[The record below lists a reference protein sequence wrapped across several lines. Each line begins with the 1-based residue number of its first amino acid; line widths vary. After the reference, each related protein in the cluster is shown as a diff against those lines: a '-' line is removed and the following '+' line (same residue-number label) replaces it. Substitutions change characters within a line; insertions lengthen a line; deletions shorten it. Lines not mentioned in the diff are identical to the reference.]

1 MASFGPWTTE
11 RSEATMAKRSPID
24 LDPDR
29 EPWNQQPREVSKQY
43 ERFLCFRDLGRVR
56 SLTTTNKALTGIGD
70 KLSYGYIRIQ
80 SHIYR
85 WTERAQAWD
94 RHQDELDRDR
104 TIQARRDMI
113 DRHQKIAGA
122 LTKKALTAL
131 RALQDADLG
140 PSDVVRFLKLATDL
154 EVRALGEPNQTIA
167 VTGPAGGPIVTED
180 ITHLTDEERRIRL
193 KEVATELARRAGLRT
208 TETDNEE

>member
-1 MASFGPWTTE
+1 MT
-11 RSEATMAKRSPID
+11 KRSPID
-24 LDPDR
+24 LDPGR
-29 EPWNQQPREVSKQY
+29 EPWDQQPREVAKQY
-43 ERFLCFRDLGRVR
+43 ERFLRFRDLGRMR
-56 SLTTTNKALTGIGD
+56 SLTTANKVLTEIGD
-70 KLSYGYIRIQ
+70 ELTYGYIRIQ

-104 TIQARRDMI
+104 ITQARRDMI

-122 LTKKALTAL
+122 LAKKALGAL
-131 RALQDADLG
+131 RVLENADLE

-167 VTGPAGGPIVTED
+167 VTGPAGGPILTED
-180 ITHLTDEERRIRL
+180 ITNLTDEERRMRL
-193 KEVATELARRAGLRT
+193 KEVAAELARRAGLKT
-208 TETDNEE
+208 IENDNEE

>member
-1 MASFGPWTTE
+1 
-11 RSEATMAKRSPID
+11 MAKRNPID

-29 EPWNQQPREVSKQY
+29 EPWDQQPREASKQY
-43 ERFLCFRDLGRVR
+43 ERFLCFRGLGRMR
-56 SLTTTNKALTGIGD
+56 SLTTTNKVLTEIGD
-70 KLSYGYIRIQ
+70 ELTYGYIRIQ

-122 LTKKALTAL
+122 LAKKALEAL
-131 RALQDADLG
+131 RVLQATDLD
-140 PSDVVRFLKLATDL
+140 PADVVRFLKLATDL
-154 EVRALGEPNQTIA
+154 EVRAIGEPHQTIA
-167 VTGPAGGPIVTED
+167 VTGPAGGPILTED
-180 ITHLTDEERRIRL
+180 ITHLTDEERRMRL
-193 KEVATELARRAGLRT
+193 KEVASELARRAGLKT
-208 TETDNEE
+208 IENDNEE